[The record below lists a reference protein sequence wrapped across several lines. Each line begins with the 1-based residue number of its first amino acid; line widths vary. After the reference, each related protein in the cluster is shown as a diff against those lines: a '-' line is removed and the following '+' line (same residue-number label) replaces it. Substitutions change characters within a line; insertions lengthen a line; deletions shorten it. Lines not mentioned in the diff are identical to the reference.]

1 MVFLISVL
9 TSTLKTHFKLK
20 KKKLQHCIKDA
31 APGILKAAEALVD
44 LNQAPSQSETPLMG
58 PGPLH

>member
-9 TSTLKTHFKLK
+9 TSTLKTHFTL
-20 KKKLQHCIKDA
+20 KKKLQHYIKDA

-44 LNQAPSQSETPLMG
+44 LNQAPSQPETPLMG

>member
-1 MVFLISVL
+1 MSVL
-9 TSTLKTHFKLK
+9 TSTLKTHFTL
-20 KKKLQHCIKDA
+20 KKKLQHYIKDA

-44 LNQAPSQSETPLMG
+44 LNQAPSQPETPLMG